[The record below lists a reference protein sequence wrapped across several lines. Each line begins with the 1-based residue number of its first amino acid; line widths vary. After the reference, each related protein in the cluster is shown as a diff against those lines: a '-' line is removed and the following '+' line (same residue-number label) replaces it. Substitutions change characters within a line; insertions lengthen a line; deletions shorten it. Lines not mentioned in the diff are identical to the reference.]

1 MVWVF
6 RIGLGLAVLAY
17 AAWQA
22 WPVVAL
28 VSQGMGV
35 AELWA
40 LAGGGSLIGGGA
52 AAAWLAVILLY
63 AVSGLLTAGGLSWA
77 PGAYFLA
84 LGGEILLR
92 LDLFP
97 AGTSA
102 PLIDT
107 AERASEALRLAG
119 VGLDPAPLS
128 IAALLAAGLV
138 IVALG
143 AWRGWRDAAQT
154 HSWAVLPVWG

>member
-28 VSQGMGV
+28 VSQGVGV
-35 AELWA
+35 SELWG
-40 LAGGGSLIGGGA
+40 LAGGGSLIGGGTA
-52 AAAWLAVILLY
+52 VAWVTIVLLY
-63 AVSGLLTAGGLSWA
+63 AVSGLFTAGGLSWA

-84 LGGEILLR
+84 FGGEILLGMA
-92 LDLFP
+92 LSP
-97 AGTSA
+97 AGTPP
-102 PLIDT
+102 PLIDIAGRT
-107 AERASEALRLAG
+107 SEALRQAG

-128 IAALLAAGLV
+128 IAALLATGLV

-143 AWRGWRDAAQT
+143 AWRGWRDAALIR
-154 HSWAVLPVWG
+154 SSAVLPVWG